1 MRSSSPISGSVL
13 DLDSKLA
20 AAASKEEE
28 EEGGDEERKGKRRN
42 EFEFDLS
49 EDLYE
54 EECSFKSEICAE
66 IDITLK
72 GRVGPS
78 VAASLRKI
86 VVVRCG
92 LFLSG
97 GLATFYEALFVR
109 KFVGP
114 SVRQSVMLDSMHVLK
129 K

>member
-97 GLATFYEALFVR
+97 
-109 KFVGP
+109 
-114 SVRQSVMLDSMHVLK
+114 
-129 K
+129 